1 MSQHWLGKWVD
12 ADDDARRVRGEY
24 DIIMERRRNAA
35 AKEKEKRE
43 RKKALADMSKKEK
56 EGKKDKS
63 EKTSERKQKVRGG
76 VARVRVGRAAS
87 RSARRMQRRRSS
99 TITACGC
106 CKSCRERAMM
116 ALSHGSPYRA
126 IRYWMKCRIS
136 IADISYRLST
146 ALYCQYQVCITIFSY
161 WFPPLKWRER
171 GCCCCCQCRPPALL
185 VESTAAECWDTNGIP
200 CNPIFTPFLGW
211 RFDDERAI
219 VAGTKM
225 ALSLI

>member
-1 MSQHWLGKWVD
+1 MT
-12 ADDDARRVRGEY
+12 DDDARRVRGEY

-35 AKEKEKRE
+35 AREKEKRE

-87 RSARRMQRRRSS
+87 RSARKMQRRRSS

-116 ALSHGSPYRA
+116 ALSHGEREIMCLLETKGSSCRKSQP
-126 IRYWMKCRIS
+126 KCHPAAVSAVVPVDVR
-136 IADISYRLST
+136 
-146 ALYCQYQVCITIFSY
+146 
-161 WFPPLKWRER
+161 
-171 GCCCCCQCRPPALL
+171 RPMPSGGL
-185 VESTAAECWDTNGIP
+185 
-200 CNPIFTPFLGW
+200 
-211 RFDDERAI
+211 
-219 VAGTKM
+219 
-225 ALSLI
+225 

>member
-1 MSQHWLGKWVD
+1 MSQHWLGKSVD

-99 TITACGC
+99 KKGFC
-106 CKSCRERAMM
+106 M
-116 ALSHGSPYRA
+116 
-126 IRYWMKCRIS
+126 
-136 IADISYRLST
+136 
-146 ALYCQYQVCITIFSY
+146 
-161 WFPPLKWRER
+161 
-171 GCCCCCQCRPPALL
+171 
-185 VESTAAECWDTNGIP
+185 
-200 CNPIFTPFLGW
+200 
-211 RFDDERAI
+211 
-219 VAGTKM
+219 
-225 ALSLI
+225 